1 MLDEC
6 VHRGRL
12 PAPGRAGE
20 DEQAFTASRLLAQNG
35 QGRFA
40 EAEPLEREIFR
51 PRREQAHHRLLAAHG
66 RIRRKPQAGPAVTR
80 VRSVQMDGA
89 VLGDVRPVGGQLRQD
104 FQTRDD
110 RRGPRFPDMRRP
122 YDRNLIDQALAIARA
137 HNFACHRGVYAA
149 MLGPNYE
156 TRAEYRFLRQMGA
169 DVVGMSTVPEVIVA
183 VRAGLRVLGLSA
195 VANLCCQDVL
205 NSTDAFQVAA
215 AAESAEPKMSQI
227 VKSIVANLDAL

>member
-1 MLDEC
+1 M
-6 VHRGRL
+6 
-12 PAPGRAGE
+12 
-20 DEQAFTASRLLAQNG
+20 
-35 QGRFA
+35 QGRFHLYEGYSA
-40 EAEPLEREIFR
+40 PLAILPVRVMREMGTEMLIVSN
-51 PRREQAHHRLLAAHG
+51 ASGGLN
-66 RIRRKPQAGPAVTR
+66 PAY
-80 VRSVQMDGA
+80 A
-89 VLGDVRPVGGQLRQD
+89 LGDVMVIDDHINLMGRNPMMGID
-104 FQTRDD
+104 DD
-110 RRGPRFPDMRRP
+110 RRGPRFPDMCRP
-122 YDRNLIDQALAIARA
+122 YDRDLIDQALAIARA

-227 VKSIVANLDAL
+227 VKSIVANLDTR